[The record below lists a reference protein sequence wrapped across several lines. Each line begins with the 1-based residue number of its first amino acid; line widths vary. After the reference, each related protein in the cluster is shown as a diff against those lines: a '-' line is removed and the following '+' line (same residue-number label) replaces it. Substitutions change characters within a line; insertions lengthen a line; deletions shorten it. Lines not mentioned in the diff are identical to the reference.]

1 MQSAPGVSGRAREIF
16 VLVTCSLQFAKAGSA
31 AALPQQGKYEDHR
44 HFSLLTTRPPRQKLS
59 ALRHV
64 SAPSTVRVEKVA
76 PRPKGG
82 AFGRPVRAAA
92 KAKRI

>member
-1 MQSAPGVSGRAREIF
+1 MRWVWAGAVANYLLGYMLIAVRQG
-16 VLVTCSLQFAKAGSA
+16 GSA

-64 SAPSTVRVEKVA
+64 GAPSTVRVEKVA
-76 PRPKGG
+76 PRPKRG
-82 AFGRPVRAAA
+82 AFGRPGRAAA